1 MLSYILRRTA
11 QMVIVVFGVVTLTFF
26 MLRLAAGD
34 PARLMN
40 PPGTPEDVVQQIRER
55 LGTDRPLHIQYF
67 DYLASLAQGD
77 MGKSFHGET
86 TVREMVLKALPNTL
100 MLGAVTIVVTSTVGA
115 LLGVAAALNPNGLVD
130 RLVLMYVT
138 IGQSTP
144 NYWLGVILVLIFAI
158 RLRWLPAI
166 DLTGPKSF
174 VLPVATLAIS
184 LSPVLIRSV
193 RQSFM
198 ETMGEDFIRAARARG
213 LPERRVLFV
222 HALKVAA
229 APLITLIGLQ
239 AGIVLGGAY
248 VVESIF
254 NWPGIGKMTLE
265 AMASRNFPAIQGGVL
280 TTAIVFVLANFV
292 VDLIYAVLDP
302 RIRY

>member
-1 MLSYILRRTA
+1 
-11 QMVIVVFGVVTLTFF
+11 MVIVVLGVVTLTFF

-40 PPGTPEDVVQQIRER
+40 QPGTPEDVAQKVRER
-55 LGTDRPLHIQYF
+55 LGTDRPLHVQYF
-67 DYLASLAQGD
+67 EYLIGLTRGD
-77 MGKSFHGET
+77 LGTSFHGET
-86 TVREMVLKALPNTL
+86 TVREMVLAALPNTL
-100 MLGAVTIVVTSTVGA
+100 ILGAVTIVITSTLGA
-115 LLGVAAALNPNGLVD
+115 LLGVVAALRPNGLID

-144 NYWLGVILVLIFAI
+144 NYWLGVILVLVFAI

-174 VLPVATLAIS
+174 VLPVVTLTIS

-193 RQSFM
+193 RQSFL

-213 LPERRVLFV
+213 ISERRVLFV
-222 HALKVAA
+222 HAMKVAA
-229 APLITLIGLQ
+229 GPLVTLIGLQ

-265 AMASRNFPAIQGGVL
+265 AMASRNFPVIQGGVL
-280 TTAIVFVLANFV
+280 TTAVVFVLANFM
-292 VDLIYAVLDP
+292 VDLVYAVLDP